1 MREEGRFG
9 ADEGSGAAGQAES
22 LGGPQI
28 DRMAARASRAAD
40 FLKSI
45 SHEQRLLILC
55 HLAGG
60 ERSVGEL
67 EELLGAR
74 QAAVSQQLARL
85 RFEGLVTARRDGKAV
100 HYSLADERARRLI
113 GLLYEMFCGAP

>member
-1 MREEGRFG
+1 MTERIDSDLPKGE
-9 ADEGSGAAGQAES
+9 ADPGSSA
-22 LGGPQI
+22 PQLE
-28 DRMAARASRAAD
+28 RMAASAWEAAD

-55 HLAGG
+55 HLGQG
-60 ERSVGEL
+60 ERSVSEL

-100 HYSLADERARRLI
+100 RYSLADERARRLI
-113 GLLYEMFCGAP
+113 ELLYEMFCKNP